1 MESEIVL
8 TNIMVTLFV
17 ICTLP
22 YSQRK
27 GTETDHADLKCLY
40 VFWVEAYQAFYKT

>member
-1 MESEIVL
+1 MEWNQKSYL
-8 TNIMVTLFV
+8 KNIMVTLFV

-27 GTETDHADLKCLY
+27 GTEKDRTDFKSLY
-40 VFWVEAYQAFYKT
+40 VF